1 MLTVNDLRT
10 SLRKPKFGDDD
21 LDADE
26 DKLLQRSL
34 DAAQSYVKDA
44 VGCDDTFLALPENV
58 STYETVVLAIAG
70 AYFQNPVA
78 VQAGGAPVV
87 VNLVSNNLVGQ
98 LRARWEVSQDGTT
111 SDSSTVGSTDATG
124 QNGVN
129 V

>member
-1 MLTVNDLRT
+1 MMLTVDDLRT

-26 DKLLQRSL
+26 DKLLQRNL

-44 VGCDDTFLALPENV
+44 VGCDDAFLVLPENV

-87 VNLVSNNLVGQ
+87 VNLVSNNLIGQ
-98 LRARWEVSQDGTT
+98 LRARWEVSQDGAI
-111 SDSSTVGSTDATG
+111 SDSSAVR
-124 QNGVN
+124 
-129 V
+129 